1 MIVMGR
7 SVPATGKTDYVEK
20 YGATKLNGRMAQ
32 RGRGLHLVVR
42 PDSLLLAPWLSL
54 YASETWSGRVSPSK
68 IGINLDTRQ
77 GLSVWYKIGKPMFN
91 GRMKIAFLVLLGCLL
106 SACAQIKEA
115 GRTVGH
121 TTRDVT
127 REIGHGT
134 RDAAKA
140 VGEGVKKV
148 AKSATEDDK

>member
-1 MIVMGR
+1 M
-7 SVPATGKTDYVEK
+7 P
-20 YGATKLNGRMAQ
+20 TKLT
-32 RGRGLHLVVR
+32 
-42 PDSLLLAPWLSL
+42 LLK
-54 YASETWSGRVSPSK
+54 GHK
-68 IGINLDTRQ
+68 DTGQKMVNDRA
-77 GLSVWYKIGKPMFN
+77 
-91 GRMKIAFLVLLGCLL
+91 KIAFLLVLLGCLL

-115 GRTVGH
+115 GRTIGH

-148 AKSATEDDK
+148 VKSATDDEN

>member
-1 MIVMGR
+1 ML
-7 SVPATGKTDYVEK
+7 
-20 YGATKLNGRMAQ
+20 TKLN
-32 RGRGLHLVVR
+32 
-42 PDSLLLAPWLSL
+42 LLK
-54 YASETWSGRVSPSK
+54 GHK
-68 IGINLDTRQ
+68 DTGQKMVNDRA
-77 GLSVWYKIGKPMFN
+77 
-91 GRMKIAFLVLLGCLL
+91 KIAFLLVLGCLL

-115 GRTVGH
+115 GRTIGH

-148 AKSATEDDK
+148 VKSATDDEN